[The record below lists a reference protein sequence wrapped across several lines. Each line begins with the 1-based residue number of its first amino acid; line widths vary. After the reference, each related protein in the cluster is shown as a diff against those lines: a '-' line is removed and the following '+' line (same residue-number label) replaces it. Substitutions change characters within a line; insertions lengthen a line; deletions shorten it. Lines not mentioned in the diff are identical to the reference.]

1 MFEVDVF
8 EHPIFCDEFSHLMNR
23 SFPTSCK
30 YFSEF
35 VLHPIDVS
43 HIVKALEGRHTYCI
57 AVKETFE
64 LLSEC
69 LK

>member
-8 EHPIFCDEFSHLMNR
+8 EHPRFCDEFSHLMNR
-23 SFPTSCK
+23 NFLASASLSPSLTFIQLMVDTF
-30 YFSEF
+30 FS
-35 VLHPIDVS
+35 VLED
-43 HIVKALEGRHTYCI
+43 RQTYCI
-57 AVKETFE
+57 ALKENFE